1 MVIAELYDYA
11 GNFVVNLRADDIS
24 TIVNKLTEDGKKECV
39 DFRVEP
45 AFGSEKEGLAA
56 RIYLETPKNP
66 QE

>member
-11 GNFVVNLRADDIS
+11 GKFSVNLRANDIS
-24 TIVNKLTEDGKKECV
+24 EIIEKLKESGKKEGV

-45 AFGSEKEGLAA
+45 VFGSEKPNLAA
-56 RIYLETPKNP
+56 RIYLETPKIP

>member
-11 GNFVVNLRADDIS
+11 GNFVINLRADDIS
-24 TIVNKLTEDGKKECV
+24 TIVNKLTENGKKEGV

-56 RIYLETPKNP
+56 RIYLIVPEKPR
-66 QE
+66 E